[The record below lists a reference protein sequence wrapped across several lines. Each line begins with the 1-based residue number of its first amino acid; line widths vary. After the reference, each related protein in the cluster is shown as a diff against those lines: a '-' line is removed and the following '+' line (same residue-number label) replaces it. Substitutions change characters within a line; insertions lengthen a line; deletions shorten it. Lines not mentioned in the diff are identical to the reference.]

1 MVMTLNVLRI
11 KMILLHVNECNDLEY
26 VHDHNDYENVSDRN
40 EVENVNDIITFTL
53 RLSYIVSSYC
63 ERVS

>member
-1 MVMTLNVLRI
+1 
-11 KMILLHVNECNDLEY
+11 MILLHVNECNDLEY